1 MTTAFAEVNKT
12 VVMFAAATKKLVF
25 VNGYK
30 RKKPRTDKL
39 RRDFPLAEWVGFEPT
54 VPEGT
59 TDFESVP
66 L

>member
-39 RRDFPLAEWVGFEPT
+39 RRDFPLAEKEGFEPSNR
-54 VPEGT
+54 
-59 TDFESVP
+59 F
-66 L
+66 